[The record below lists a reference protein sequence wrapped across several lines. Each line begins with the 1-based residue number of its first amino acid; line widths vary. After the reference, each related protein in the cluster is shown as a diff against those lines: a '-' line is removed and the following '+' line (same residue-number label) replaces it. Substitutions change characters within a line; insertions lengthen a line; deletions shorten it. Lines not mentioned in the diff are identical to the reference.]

1 MIGIFLYLV
10 AFHGLVFGLWQT
22 REFKKSSIACY
33 DILEITSMTKALIE
47 CCSFCLTKNSCH
59 GVIFDGKSTC
69 TLLTNVM
76 TSIDGPTEAWIPER
90 NYQKVFLKK
99 FHEKVTFSSL

>member
-10 AFHGLVFGLWQT
+10 AFHGLVFDLWQT

-33 DILEITSMTKALIE
+33 DILEITSMTKELIE
-47 CCSFCLTKNSCH
+47 CCSFCVAKHSCH
-59 GVIFDGKSTC
+59 GVIFDSGESTC

-90 NYQKVFLKK
+90 KCKKV
-99 FHEKVTFSSL
+99 SL